1 MAAAAAPRGNCWV
14 VSFWL
19 DSKMQVSHARIVTL
33 QWDLTQGCQWR
44 MSEDAGEDV
53 QATCQL
59 NGVPHPAVACC
70 LFGSGA
76 SAEHARMLLLQAA
89 RTPCSQR
96 QQVSGLSFL
105 RFSPS
110 SKECMQCP
118 LPSA

>member
-1 MAAAAAPRGNCWV
+1 MRQLLGCERLAQTAELQASDVRTI
-14 VSFWL
+14 
-19 DSKMQVSHARIVTL
+19 ML
-33 QWDLTQGCQWR
+33 QWDLSQGCQWH

-76 SAEHARMLLLQAA
+76 SPEHPLMLLLQAA
-89 RTPCSQR
+89 HTPCSQR
-96 QQVSGLSFL
+96 RQGSSLSSL
-105 RFSPS
+105 HFSPS

>member
-1 MAAAAAPRGNCWV
+1 M
-14 VSFWL
+14 SFWL
-19 DSKMQVSHARIVTL
+19 SSKMQASHARTTML
-33 QWDLTQGCQWR
+33 QWDLTHGCQWR

-59 NGVPHPAVACC
+59 NGVPYPAVARCSD
-70 LFGSGA
+70 SGA
-76 SAEHARMLLLQAA
+76 SAEQSAMLLLQAA
-89 RTPCSQR
+89 HTPCSPR